1 MFSLSRESEQDLAHG
16 ILESLLE
23 ALQLPK
29 EKQAQFV
36 RDVIVSGLLSEE

>member
-1 MFSLSRESEQDLAHG
+1 MIASTDKQA
-16 ILESLLE
+16 LESLLE

-36 RDVIVSGLLSEE
+36 RDVVVSGLLSEE